1 MGSEGLLDLVTQ
13 ESEYLHFGWRYCSVL
28 LPVLEWIGGWGFDFP
43 AYDLTLE
50 EIATG
55 TSFLYLTLC
64 VAVVRTLY
72 CSRSPK

>member
-1 MGSEGLLDLVTQ
+1 MGSGDPLGVMTQ
-13 ESEYLHFGWRYCSVL
+13 E

-43 AYDLTLE
+43 VYNSTLE

-55 TSFLYLTLC
+55 TSSLCLTLC

-72 CSRSPK
+72 CPRLPT